1 MSLIIRL
8 FIVLGLLYLIG
19 LIQGV
24 GSRKALNAREYIT
37 FDGETATVLKRNSAI
52 SEVLKVESIQKV
64 EYKYNPAKVTYTGA
78 TVGGV
83 TTGGFHTTNASYSEI
98 PTGNS
103 GRAYIK
109 AKYPAK
115 SPYLKEIILSTDE
128 LVESAKH
135 NTTVS
140 KFLKENKLILK
151 YENEKTKLTD
161 SENYV
166 LREAISKGDQGLQ
179 YGITQ
184 RAYLEQQLTIS
195 DCNQIIS
202 WLSVN

>member
-1 MSLIIRL
+1 MDSILPL
-8 FIVLGLLYLIG
+8 LMLLGIMG
-19 LIQGV
+19 IACAVDAIKRKNIPNAIQ
-24 GSRKALNAREYIT
+24 YIT
-37 FDGETATVLKRNSAI
+37 FNGETATVLKRNAVI

-128 LVESAKH
+128 LVESAK
-135 NTTVS
+135 NNATLA
-140 KFLKENKLILK
+140 KFLKGNKLILK

>member
-128 LVESAKH
+128 LVESANRK
-135 NTTVS
+135 
-140 KFLKENKLILK
+140 
-151 YENEKTKLTD
+151 
-161 SENYV
+161 
-166 LREAISKGDQGLQ
+166 
-179 YGITQ
+179 
-184 RAYLEQQLTIS
+184 
-195 DCNQIIS
+195 
-202 WLSVN
+202 